1 MFSFCAISH
10 KPPINPVFS
19 PTTSLIYEKN
29 LILNTKNQTTNDE
42 IICPITNSIFKAS
55 ELIDVK
61 GEFSRLPRSIKNC
74 NIKDLIHELVASF
87 NSSIISKQELINEVE
102 SKQKELSHSIYR
114 YEAGVRVLSKL
125 NKEISSLRSKL
136 ANLQDYYDTYNTID
150 DEYISKEEI
159 NNNSSN
165 IQGISHEIIS
175 DFVYFSKEASMMRNS
190 KKIKIKSLSNINLN
204 LNLLNNEVKLDE
216 NDYITSF
223 DVSKKLEKVLFGDI
237 LGNVFLFTD
246 ESKKVIKTKSKVN
259 SKSNDTEVKQSLF
272 KLNNFSSEKS
282 FKKRVSDVGF
292 MKSNESF
299 FAVSSMDN
307 TVGIFGIGISDK
319 KEDISLIHKLES
331 HSQGVTGLS
340 FQPFSE
346 YILLSSLDKN
356 YSFHNT
362 VKVSYKLFLFFIK
375 FNVRMFA

>member
-19 PTTSLIYEKN
+19 PTTNLIYEKN
-29 LILNTKNQTTNDE
+29 IILNTKYQTTTDE
-42 IICPITNSIFKAS
+42 IICPITNSIFKAN
-55 ELIDVK
+55 ELIEVK
-61 GEFSRLPRSIKNC
+61 GEFSRLPRTLKNC

-87 NSSIISKQELINEVE
+87 NSSIVSKQDLLREVE

-125 NKEISSLRSKL
+125 NNEISNLRGKL
-136 ANLQDYYDTYNTID
+136 ANLQDYYDTYNTVD
-150 DEYISKEEI
+150 DEYISKKD
-159 NNNSSN
+159 NNNSNNNSDSN
-165 IQGISHEIIS
+165 NNINTQGISHEIIS
-175 DFVYFSKEASMMRNS
+175 DLIYFSKEASMMRNS
-190 KKIKIKSLSNINLN
+190 KKIKIKSLTNINLE
-204 LNLLNNEVKLDE
+204 LNLHNDEVKLAE

-223 DVSKKLEKVLFGDI
+223 DVSKKLEKILLGDF
-237 LGNVFLFTD
+237 LGNVFFLND
-246 ESKKVIKTKSKVN
+246 DSKKVIKSKSKIN
-259 SKSNDTEVKQSLF
+259 SKSNDTDVKQALF
-272 KLNNFSSEKS
+272 KLSNFSSEKL
-282 FKKRVSDVGF
+282 FKKRISDVGF

-319 KEDISLIHKLES
+319 KEEVSLIHKLES

-346 YILLSSLDKN
+346 YILLSSYDKN

-362 VKVSYKLFLFFIK
+362 VKVSLSIFI
-375 FNVRMFA
+375 FN